1 MYAYVH
7 IGSVYVRTG
16 SMCVPQYMLYVY
28 VAECSY
34 IHCFVGYV
42 CLHGHAIALLVVYIV
57 GVDVSGGGGGGLHTL
72 M

>member
-1 MYAYVH
+1 MYTYVH

-57 GVDVSGGGGGGLHTL
+57 GVDVSGGGLHMLT
-72 M
+72 

>member
-1 MYAYVH
+1 MYTYVH
-7 IGSVYVRTG
+7 IGSVYVHTG

-42 CLHGHAIALLVVYIV
+42 CLHGHVVLCV
-57 GVDVSGGGGGGLHTL
+57 GEGGGLRMLT
-72 M
+72 